1 MLTIEGLTTD
11 YGPVRAVDHVS
22 FEVPEGSV
30 TAVLGANGARAAY
43 GWQGRT

>member
-22 FEVPEGSV
+22 FEVAEGPAKEEKKV
-30 TAVLGANGARAAY
+30 EK
-43 GWQGRT
+43 